1 MRSSLFLLGSAAL
14 ALSACS
20 HAGSDFV
27 VDGPNAPPAK
37 PVYEPYV
44 PVEET
49 IDDFITAAGSNTVL
63 FETDTSQLDGDARD
77 TLDRQAAWLITHRDL
92 AILIEGHADHRAS
105 DAYNKALG
113 RRRANAV
120 VDYLVK
126 KGVSRSRFT
135 ARSFGE
141 GKPIIDKGGD
151 IQINRRAVTVVLDA
165 MPEDMPKFIERN

>member
-1 MRSSLFLLGSAAL
+1 MRSLIVLLAGAAVGL
-14 ALSACS
+14 GGCASGNS
-20 HAGSDFV
+20 YM

-37 PVYEPYV
+37 PVYEPFV

-49 IDDFITAAGSNTVL
+49 MDDFIIAAGSNTVL
-63 FETDTSQLDGDARD
+63 FETDSSQLDGSARD

-92 AILIEGHADHRAS
+92 HILIEGHADLRAT

-126 KGVSRSRFT
+126 KGVSRYRFT
-135 ARSFGE
+135 ARSYGE
-141 GKPIIDKGGD
+141 GAPIVDKYGD

-165 MPEDMPKFIERN
+165 MPENMPKFIERN